1 MLIQCNE
8 NPASPTEKEEVE
20 LLLTLCGLVRK
31 EPGLANIF
39 TTPFVE
45 DKSSLLSIPE
55 DIQKLIPIRSKVQ
68 IPKKNPLFEVEMCP
82 NPLRNISI
90 VRTNSIEDN
99 GATRSNSSNA
109 EDNASCKSHK
119 TVYEDNDKFLLIDLL
134 LSYLN
139 SADNQVVLR
148 ACEGIMIVSSLPEDD
163 IANLVTSCSPVCE
176 TIIEKLAEKYKS
188 IPSDVDPGDV
198 DHLNITWAYVA
209 QDFGDKGYSKFH
221 GYRELTSFFSWLD
234 YCDTLMKECHPSIA
248 AHLARTF
255 RAQFLEAAGEGAGAG
270 ALAGGGGA
278 AALSAA
284 LLAKC
289 LRVVDSHELINE
301 FSNWLVGDGEMS
313 EWPLL
318 LALIDNCLTENHD
331 LTLETLRFFETIIE
345 KGTEHSIH
353 RLVLSR
359 VCSRGYYS
367 PHQTLEE
374 DERDRLNDVSL
385 ARERERNREAMKQLQ
400 HEDQVNEQISGI
412 LQHEGLNCSETTDSE
427 SIHRVINSFLLLL
440 PRAVLSDP
448 VGADYE
454 HYIHDAQRHYQLW
467 LDTTSTFNWPSEQQ
481 CDNTASSTHS
491 YDSRPE
497 ADIHLDEE
505 CRPRRP
511 SDPSDPWATEP
522 NGDGRGEYHFTQK
535 LVLRTR
541 DSNQTSVDSEF
552 DEGPF
557 LRMLYRLL
565 ANMPHQPYQVNL
577 HLTSIVSKLAL
588 MPHPHLH
595 EYLLN
600 PSLPTARK
608 TQTLFKVL
616 QEVARKLTMEVPRI
630 RNYKKVIENTRLQ
643 VMSEDPSYDESGD
656 HNQLVESLIVLEEF
670 CKELAAIAFVK
681 YQHGMHM
688 HRDSANQAELTMLPV
703 IRRSP

>member
-427 SIHRVINSFLLLL
+427 SIHRVINRRLERLKE
-440 PRAVLSDP
+440 RIEEIM
-448 VGADYE
+448 AD
-454 HYIHDAQRHYQLW
+454 
-467 LDTTSTFNWPSEQQ
+467 
-481 CDNTASSTHS
+481 
-491 YDSRPE
+491 
-497 ADIHLDEE
+497 
-505 CRPRRP
+505 
-511 SDPSDPWATEP
+511 
-522 NGDGRGEYHFTQK
+522 
-535 LVLRTR
+535 
-541 DSNQTSVDSEF
+541 
-552 DEGPF
+552 
-557 LRMLYRLL
+557 
-565 ANMPHQPYQVNL
+565 
-577 HLTSIVSKLAL
+577 
-588 MPHPHLH
+588 
-595 EYLLN
+595 
-600 PSLPTARK
+600 
-608 TQTLFKVL
+608 
-616 QEVARKLTMEVPRI
+616 
-630 RNYKKVIENTRLQ
+630 
-643 VMSEDPSYDESGD
+643 
-656 HNQLVESLIVLEEF
+656 
-670 CKELAAIAFVK
+670 
-681 YQHGMHM
+681 
-688 HRDSANQAELTMLPV
+688 DSAQSTTDNDKDNLE
-703 IRRSP
+703 